1 MMEPKKGAVDM
12 DWKQRLVEAGK
23 QMLDKKL
30 TVETWGNLSLRDPE
44 TGLVYLTPS
53 AMPYHTITPGDVVV
67 VAPEGNILEGGRKP
81 TIEKDLHLGLYRTRP
96 EVNAII
102 HTHPLESQVFA
113 VLRRSIPPII
123 DEAAQVLGGTVRVA
137 EYALPGTEELARN
150 VCAAMEGR
158 VRACLMANH
167 GAVCVGESMEQAFR
181 VCAVLEMTA
190 AIYQKALA
198 VGTPYVLEEKL
209 VDEMWDFANNRYGK

>member
-1 MMEPKKGAVDM
+1 M
-12 DWKQRLVEAGK
+12 DCRLRLIEAGK
-23 QMLDKKL
+23 RMLEKKL
-30 TVETWGNLSLRDPE
+30 TVETWGNLSLRDPC

-53 AMPYHTITPGDVVV
+53 AMAYHTIEPEDVAVV
-67 VAPEGNILEGGRKP
+67 DPEGKLISGRRKP
-81 TIEKDLHLGLYRTRP
+81 TIEKDLHLELYRTRP

-102 HTHPLESQVFA
+102 HTHPVGSQVFA
-113 VLRRSIPPII
+113 VLRRDIPPII

-137 EYALPGTEELARN
+137 EYALPGTRELARN
-150 VCAAMEGR
+150 VSAAMTGR

-167 GAVCVGESMEQAFR
+167 GAVCVGESMEQAFK

-190 AIYQKALA
+190 EIYQKALLL
-198 VGTPYVLEEKL
+198 GQPHVLSDAL

>member
-1 MMEPKKGAVDM
+1 MNCKEKLL
-12 DWKQRLVEAGK
+12 WAG
-23 QMLDKKL
+23 QEMLRRGL
-30 TVETWGNLSLRDPE
+30 TVETFGNLSVRDPE

-53 AMPYHTITPGDVVV
+53 AMAYHTITEADVVV
-67 VAPEGNILEGGRKP
+67 TDPEGNVVEGHRKP
-81 TIEKDLHLGLYRTRP
+81 TIEKDLHLGLYRAHP

-102 HTHPLESQVFA
+102 HTHPVHSQVFA
-113 VLRRSIPPII
+113 VLRKPIPPVM

-137 EYALPGTEELARN
+137 EYALPGTKELAEN

-167 GAVCVGESMEQAFR
+167 GAVCVGANMEQAFK

-190 AIYQKALA
+190 EVYRLALS
-198 VGTPYVLEEKL
+198 VGEPVVLADEL

>member
-1 MMEPKKGAVDM
+1 MNCKEK
-12 DWKQRLVEAGK
+12 LVRAGRE
-23 QMLDKKL
+23 MLGRGL
-30 TVETWGNLSLRDPE
+30 TVETFGNLSIRDPE

-53 AMPYHTITPGDVVV
+53 AMAYHTITEEDVVV
-67 VAPEGNILEGGRKP
+67 MDLDGNLVEGRRKP
-81 TIEKDLHLGLYRTRP
+81 TIEKEVHLSLYRAHP

-102 HTHPLESQVFA
+102 HTHPVHSQVFA
-113 VLRRSIPPII
+113 VLRKPIPPVM

-137 EYALPGTEELARN
+137 EYALPGTEALAQS

-167 GAVCVGESMEQAFR
+167 GAVCVGATMEQAFK
-181 VCAVLEMTA
+181 VCTVLEMTA
-190 AIYQKALA
+190 EVYRLALS
-198 VGTPYVLEEKL
+198 VGEPVVLPDEL